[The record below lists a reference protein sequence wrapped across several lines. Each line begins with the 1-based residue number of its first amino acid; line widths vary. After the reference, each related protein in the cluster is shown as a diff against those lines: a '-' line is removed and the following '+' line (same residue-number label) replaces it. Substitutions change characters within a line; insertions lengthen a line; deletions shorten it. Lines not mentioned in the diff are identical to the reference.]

1 MDYIIKVCL
10 QILDGLNITLGTFV
24 ITLVLSLP
32 LGVIVAMC
40 RLSKVKIL
48 SKFTELYIWV
58 LRGTPLL
65 LQIFV
70 IFFGLPAVGIKIFDR
85 MPSVYVAFV
94 LNYAAYF
101 GEIFRSG
108 IQSIERGQTEAATL
122 LGFTPLQTNVKIILP
137 QVIKR
142 TLPSIGNEIITL
154 IKDTS
159 LVYVVGVAD
168 VFKISKSIMSRD
180 GNILAY
186 VVVGII
192 YLLLTAI
199 ITKLINVAEK
209 KVYYE
214 E

>member
-1 MDYIIKVCL
+1 MDYIVKVCL

-32 LGVIVAMC
+32 LGAIVAVC

-48 SKFTELYIWV
+48 SKITALYIWV

-122 LGFTPLQTNVKIILP
+122 LGFTPFQTNMKIILP

-168 VFKISKSIMSRD
+168 VFKISKSIMTRD

-192 YLLLTAI
+192 YLLLTAV
-199 ITKLINVAEK
+199 ITKLIGLAEK

>member
-1 MDYIIKVCL
+1 M
-10 QILDGLNITLGTFV
+10 
-24 ITLVLSLP
+24 
-32 LGVIVAMC
+32 
-40 RLSKVKIL
+40 
-48 SKFTELYIWV
+48 
-58 LRGTPLL
+58 
-65 LQIFV
+65 
-70 IFFGLPAVGIKIFDR
+70 
-85 MPSVYVAFV
+85 
-94 LNYAAYF
+94 
-101 GEIFRSG
+101 
-108 IQSIERGQTEAATL
+108 
-122 LGFTPLQTNVKIILP
+122 KIILP

-168 VFKISKSIMSRD
+168 VFKISKSIMTRD

-192 YLLLTAI
+192 YLLLTAV
-199 ITKLINVAEK
+199 ITKLIGLAEK

>member
-32 LGVIVAMC
+32 LGVVVAMC

-48 SKFTELYIWV
+48 SKITELYIWV

-108 IQSIERGQTEAATL
+108 IQSIERGQTEASTL

>member
-1 MDYIIKVCL
+1 M
-10 QILDGLNITLGTFV
+10 
-24 ITLVLSLP
+24 
-32 LGVIVAMC
+32 
-40 RLSKVKIL
+40 KIL
-48 SKFTELYIWV
+48 SKITALYIWV

-122 LGFTPLQTNVKIILP
+122 LGFTPFQTNMKIILP

-168 VFKISKSIMSRD
+168 VFKISKSIMTRD

-192 YLLLTAI
+192 YLLLTAV
-199 ITKLINVAEK
+199 ITKLIGLAEK